1 MQKQTSTYRSD
12 NISQSWVKPMILIYK
27 DGARL
32 RVKIENLVDGWIAF
46 FIIGLFP

>member
-1 MQKQTSTYRSD
+1 
-12 NISQSWVKPMILIYK
+12 MILIYE

-32 RVKIENLVDGWIAF
+32 RVKIENLVNGWIAF